1 MYSTFGLL
9 AGRYNEN
16 SKMFSAQLIL
26 SPPERQSETEKK
38 MGVIPEKEM
47 NILKSNSVAHV
58 ATIGPNHEPQSTP
71 VWFDWDGTYVRISQ
85 TKTRQKYRNVQRD
98 PHIALS
104 ITDPQNP
111 YHYLEVRGKVV
122 RVEDDPQ
129 KKFID
134 SLAKKYMGVEHYP
147 YNQPGDERVILYV
160 QPEHTTSQG

>member
-1 MYSTFGLL
+1 MYSTRGLL
-9 AGRYNEN
+9 AGRYNKK
-16 SKMFSAQLIL
+16 SDTFPAQMIL
-26 SPPERQSETEKK
+26 SPPELHSEAEKE

-47 NILKSNSVAHV
+47 NILKSNSLAHV
-58 ATIGPNHEPQSTP
+58 ATIGPKHEPQSNP

-85 TKTRQKYRNVQRD
+85 TKTRQKYHNIQRD

-111 YHYLEVRGKVV
+111 YHYLEIRGKVV
-122 RVEDDPQ
+122 RVEEDQQ

-134 SLAKKYMGVEHYP
+134 ALAKKYLGVDHYP
-147 YNQPGDERVILYV
+147 YSQPGEERVTLYV